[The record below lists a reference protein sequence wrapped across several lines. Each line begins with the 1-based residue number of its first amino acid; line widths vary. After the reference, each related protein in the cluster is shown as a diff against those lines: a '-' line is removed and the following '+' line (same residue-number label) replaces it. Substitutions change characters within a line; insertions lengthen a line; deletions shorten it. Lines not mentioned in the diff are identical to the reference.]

1 MPVRSTVITLA
12 LAPAFLSIALAGC
25 AQQPTPEP
33 ESTGALPL
41 PSSSATAP
49 AGPPE
54 LVQFGTAADNL
65 PYFDEVNQ
73 ASIAAKGAATGRV
86 MIDGLERAG
95 FDKATMQVTPD
106 KTAIGL
112 DADSVQFSAIWAR
125 ECLVGQVDGSKY
137 YSVVLPL
144 LGDGTCLV
152 GKTRTIDW

>member
-1 MPVRSTVITLA
+1 VRSTLVTFA
-12 LAPAFLSIALAGC
+12 LAPALLTIALAGC
-25 AQQPTPEP
+25 AQQPPQEPEP
-33 ESTGALPL
+33 TGVVPL

-49 AGPPE
+49 AGPAE
-54 LVQFGTAADNL
+54 LVQFGTATDNL
-65 PYFDEVNQ
+65 PYFDEVNK
-73 ASIAAKGAATGRV
+73 ASIAAKGTANGRV

-112 DADSVQFSAIWAR
+112 DADSIQFSVVWAG

-137 YSVVLPL
+137 YSVVLPV
-144 LGDGTCLV
+144 LGDGSCLV